1 MERESA
7 AMEATSERA
16 ERLANLHGV
25 ITEQLH
31 PAVYDDFATIF
42 ASVAQLA
49 GPVTFIAKLRTQ
61 LGKFDREFGLQQR
74 VADAPDRLIRRKPV
88 KSFSPGKDATRT
100 SVRGRAEHVCADR
113 DAAQRR
119 RLE

>member
-1 MERESA
+1 MPSA
-7 AMEATSERA
+7 LTSVTSRIGLE
-16 ERLANLHGV
+16 HGV

-88 KSFSPGKDATRT
+88 KSFSPGIPELNRPLKTPR
-100 SVRGRAEHVCADR
+100 EHRFVGQC
-113 DAAQRR
+113 QQIG
-119 RLE
+119 